1 MEVSPK
7 SVSSAILTQ
16 DQLRVMLPRMTKV
29 VHASMF
35 KWALPTA
42 VPNPKPKP
50 KAKPKAKAMP
60 EGPISSRPKKKKGA
74 VALD

>member
-16 DQLRVMLPRMTKV
+16 DQLRVVLPRRTKV

-42 VPNPKPKP
+42 VPNPRTKP
-50 KAKPKAKAMP
+50 KARPKAKAMP
-60 EGPISSRPKKKKGA
+60 EGPVCSRTKKKGA
-74 VALD
+74 VALG

>member
-1 MEVSPK
+1 
-7 SVSSAILTQ
+7 
-16 DQLRVMLPRMTKV
+16 
-29 VHASMF
+29 MF

-60 EGPISSRPKKKKGA
+60 EGPISSRTKKNVA

>member
-16 DQLRVMLPRMTKV
+16 DQLRVVLPRRTKV

-60 EGPISSRPKKKKGA
+60 EGPISSRTKKKGA

>member
-1 MEVSPK
+1 
-7 SVSSAILTQ
+7 
-16 DQLRVMLPRMTKV
+16 
-29 VHASMF
+29 MF

-42 VPNPKPKP
+42 VPNPKPKR

-60 EGPISSRPKKKKGA
+60 AGPIASRTKKKGA

>member
-1 MEVSPK
+1 M
-7 SVSSAILTQ
+7 SSAILTQ
-16 DQLRVMLPRMTKV
+16 DQLRVVFPQRTKV

-60 EGPISSRPKKKKGA
+60 EGRISSRTQKKGA

>member
-1 MEVSPK
+1 
-7 SVSSAILTQ
+7 
-16 DQLRVMLPRMTKV
+16 
-29 VHASMF
+29 MF

-60 EGPISSRPKKKKGA
+60 DGPISSRAKKKGA

>member
-16 DQLRVMLPRMTKV
+16 DQLRAVLPRRTKV

-60 EGPISSRPKKKKGA
+60 ERPICSRIKKKGA